1 MQTTRA
7 SVSGRALAKP
17 AAAPAACARGA
28 SSRSQPQ
35 RVVCRATTGAAQ
47 YGRPGGS
54 SGSGSSGS
62 SGGSGGSFGAS
73 AAAATQDAAQLQR
86 RLADLQELLR
96 EAAQIALATGPRGI
110 ARSAQAAAA
119 LLSVARDQAQR
130 LQAGQQPEAPPVVL
144 RKLFE
149 RLGAT

>member
-1 MQTTRA
+1 MQAISA
-7 SVSGRALAKP
+7 SLSGRALARP
-17 AAAPAACARGA
+17 AAASTAAARGP
-28 SSRSQPQ
+28 SSRAQPQ

-47 YGRPGGS
+47 YGQTGS
-54 SGSGSSGS
+54 SGSGPT
-62 SGGSGGSFGAS
+62 GGSGNFGAS
-73 AAAATQDAAQLQR
+73 AAAAAQDAAQLQR

-110 ARSAQAAAA
+110 TRSAQAAAA

-130 LQAGQQPEAPPVVL
+130 LQAGQPPEAPPVVL

>member
-1 MQTTRA
+1 M
-7 SVSGRALAKP
+7 SGWALARP
-17 AAAPAACARGA
+17 AAAPAAGARGA

-54 SGSGSSGS
+54 GGSGSGSSS
-62 SGGSGGSFGAS
+62 SGGSFGAS

-130 LQAGQQPEAPPVVL
+130 LRAGQQPEAPAVVL